1 MVHQISFAYPS
12 GPPSSLLYPSVPQE
26 ANLYGLHQCV
36 PFLSWPLVGFG
47 QWRSLVGQEGRK
59 ETEVRVFLAS
69 SNKQLPVAGCYSLTK
84 NKGHS
89 ACKGTLYTPHSLFFW
104 YVPPPIILLGVGVV
118 TAPSYCTGY
127 ISSFVFLYSAHT
139 FVDSTFV
146 KLSTNYASLSVPS
159 VSCWTL
165 TETDEVSI
173 FKDLEYNK
181 VSLT

>member
-1 MVHQISFAYPS
+1 MC
-12 GPPSSLLYPSVPQE
+12 SLS
-26 ANLYGLHQCV
+26 
-36 PFLSWPLVGFG
+36 
-47 QWRSLVGQEGRK
+47 
-59 ETEVRVFLAS
+59 FLAS
-69 SNKQLPVAGCYSLTK
+69 RRVWAVEIPGGTGKGEKKLRSECSWLLPIGLPVAGCYSLTK

-118 TAPSYCTGY
+118 TAPSYCTIIYPPLFSYTLLTHLWIVLLLNFPLIMLIWVYHLFPAG
-127 ISSFVFLYSAHT
+127 
-139 FVDSTFV
+139 
-146 KLSTNYASLSVPS
+146 
-159 VSCWTL
+159 TL